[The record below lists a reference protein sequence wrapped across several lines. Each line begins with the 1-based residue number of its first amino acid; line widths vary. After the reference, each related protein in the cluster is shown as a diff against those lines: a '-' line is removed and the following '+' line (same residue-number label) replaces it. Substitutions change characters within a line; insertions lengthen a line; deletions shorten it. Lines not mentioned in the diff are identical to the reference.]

1 MFFIC
6 FWFVCPAVAAE
17 EANDTAVSAP
27 SDTLFGKQPAPIELA
42 DDNLGGSLYRM
53 LLSLVLVIAL
63 AVGVMY
69 ASKKILPKVSGVSGK
84 RVRVIETVSLGS
96 RRAVHLLEVGG
107 QHILIGST
115 QNTIT
120 QLAQLP
126 NETVDEAISSQLKN
140 HKEEA

>member
-1 MFFIC
+1 MFSLSCWFI
-6 FWFVCPAVAAE
+6 CPAVAAE
-17 EANDTAVSAP
+17 EANDAAVSTS

-63 AVGVMY
+63 AFGVMY
-69 ASKKILPKVSGVSGK
+69 VSKKILPKVSGVSGK

-107 QHILIGST
+107 QQILIGST

-120 QLAQLP
+120 RLAELS
-126 NETVDEAISSQLKN
+126 NDRVDEVISEQPQN
-140 HKEEA
+140 HKEDV